1 MVETF
6 DVSITPYG
14 LTRRT
19 FVYLPDD
26 WQTSG
31 KKYPVLYMFDG
42 HNLFFDSTATY
53 GTCWGLK
60 EYCDAHPNWI
70 IAAPECN
77 HEGNKRLEEYCP
89 YQSDWFGGIT
99 GTGHDYM
106 ERLTKEFKPMMDKRY
121 PTLPGRANTAIGGSS
136 MGGLMSLYALLQY
149 NDTFSRAAALS
160 PSIWVSPEKLS
171 GLVGRAKLEPGTVLY
186 MDYGSREMGNHDG
199 MRCGFAEMCARVMTR
214 GIHLTSRIVP
224 GGTHSEA
231 SWEKQLPFMFHTLM
245 YEVEE

>member
-99 GTGHDYM
+99 GTGHEYM
-106 ERLTKEFKPMMDKRY
+106 EWLTKEFKPMMDKRY
-121 PTLPGRANTAIGGSS
+121 PTLPGRHY
-136 MGGLMSLYALLQY
+136 L
-149 NDTFSRAAALS
+149 
-160 PSIWVSPEKLS
+160 PLS
-171 GLVGRAKLEPGTVLY
+171 GRPHCQENPPGAGHRLHLPPEFPGLRLRQEAHGASGEPQAHRLRPRRADL
-186 MDYGSREMGNHDG
+186 
-199 MRCGFAEMCARVMTR
+199 
-214 GIHLTSRIVP
+214 
-224 GGTHSEA
+224 
-231 SWEKQLPFMFHTLM
+231 
-245 YEVEE
+245 

>member
-99 GTGHDYM
+99 GTGHEYM
-106 ERLTKEFKPMMDKRY
+106 EWLTKEFKPMMDKRY

-160 PSIWVSPEKLS
+160 PSIWVAPDKLA

-199 MRCGFAEMCARVMTR
+199 MRCGFAEMCAKVMTR